1 MILTWICKGD
11 IDFAKLDEVAHYI
24 PSGMNVWDN
33 EQEAFDLEDLRC
45 FDQLQKVNWLRRSL
59 GTLGG
64 GNHFLEVDVASDGTK
79 YLVIHSGSRNLGKQV
94 AELYQE
100 MAAVVD
106 DDGTVRF
113 TLEDALVGTEFV
125 LVRVNIESKHLPS

>member
-1 MILTWICKGD
+1 MSFSCVCNIYEVESLIRGYFFDTTGAQKGD
-11 IDFAKLDEVAHYI
+11 NIYVMYRDKGL
-24 PSGMNVWDN
+24 S
-33 EQEAFDLEDLRC
+33 
-45 FDQLQKVNWLRRSL
+45 
-59 GTLGG
+59 
-64 GNHFLEVDVASDGTK
+64 
-79 YLVIHSGSRNLGKQV
+79 
-94 AELYQE
+94 YQE